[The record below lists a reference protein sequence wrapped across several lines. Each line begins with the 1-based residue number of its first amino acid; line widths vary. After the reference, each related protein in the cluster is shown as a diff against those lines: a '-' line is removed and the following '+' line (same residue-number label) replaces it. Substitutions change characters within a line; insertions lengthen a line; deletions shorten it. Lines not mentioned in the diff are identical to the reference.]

1 MKAIGDENQTT
12 NLPSTN
18 PEIPINLTAIADYYL
33 TFNCI
38 STMYQA
44 YTHGDFPMVGFIV
57 MVYFGYL
64 GLMYC
69 INQLR
74 ALPPTHTSPKK
85 DFLKSIIWVLATVLF
100 FGFARQFSTSVH
112 PLVAVFMFGAAVS
125 TSYFLFFLYLVHN
138 CDPHQFANSCCTLR
152 IKVVGVSAPSS
163 KVIINGSKLIR
174 DVVPGPENVN
184 SWKISLGKAISINLM
199 NKKDVC

>member
-1 MKAIGDENQTT
+1 MMK
-12 NLPSTN
+12 TN
-18 PEIPINLTAIADYYL
+18 PQIPINLTAIADYYL
-33 TFNCI
+33 TFSCI

-44 YTHGDFPMVGFIV
+44 DTHGDFPMVGFIV

-100 FGFARQFSTSVH
+100 FGFARQLSTFVH
-112 PLVAVFMFGAAVS
+112 PLVAVLCLVLQFLPVISSSSYTWSLIAIPINLLTLAAHLES
-125 TSYFLFFLYLVHN
+125 KWSEFLF
-138 CDPHQFANSCCTLR
+138 Q
-152 IKVVGVSAPSS
+152 VV
-163 KVIINGSKLIR
+163 K
-174 DVVPGPENVN
+174 
-184 SWKISLGKAISINLM
+184 
-199 NKKDVC
+199 

>member
-12 NLPSTN
+12 NLPPTN

-38 STMYQA
+38 STLYQA

-85 DFLKSIIWVLATVLF
+85 DFLKSIIWVLATVILV
-100 FGFARQFSTSVH
+100 GFALQFSTFVH
-112 PLVAVFMFGAAVS
+112 PLVAVFVFAAAVS
-125 TSYFLFFLYLVHN
+125 TSYFLFFLYFVHD
-138 CDPHQFANSCCTLR
+138 CYPHQSANSCCIFR
-152 IKVVGVSAPSS
+152 IKVSRGCCANYE
-163 KVIINGSKLIR
+163 VIINGSKITR
-174 DVVPGPENVN
+174 DVVPGPENV
-184 SWKISLGKAISINLM
+184 
-199 NKKDVC
+199 